1 MNLDSYRVAERR
13 RLRVRGGDSD
23 LWKWRTTEDAIKIA
37 GNERGLRVKGGSEGI
52 TSFIINCDI
61 D

>member
-37 GNERGLRVKGGSEGI
+37 GNETGNVGGAKE
-52 TSFIINCDI
+52 
-61 D
+61 